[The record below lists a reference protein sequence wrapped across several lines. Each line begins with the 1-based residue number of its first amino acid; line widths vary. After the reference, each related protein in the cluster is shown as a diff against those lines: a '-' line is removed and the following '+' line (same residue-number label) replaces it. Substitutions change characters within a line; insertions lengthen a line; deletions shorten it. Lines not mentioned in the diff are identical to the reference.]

1 MKPVRLKMGEVYV
14 VAKIN
19 KKLKDPHAS
28 QLQVGDEIS
37 ITRVHSGWLDV
48 YAKDT
53 GDGRFDR
60 KKTKR
65 GFRWVCLISD
75 EEMRKFFSL
84 ASELDE
90 KSFVVLA
97 DLTNAP
103 ALIAGVPA
111 EDIYC

>member
-1 MKPVRLKMGEVYV
+1 MKPIRLKMGEVYV
-14 VAKIN
+14 VVKIN
-19 KKLKDPHAS
+19 EKLKDPHAS

-37 ITRVHSGWLDV
+37 IMRVHSGWLDV

-60 KKTKR
+60 KRTDR

-75 EEMRKFFSL
+75 EQMCKFFSL
-84 ASELDE
+84 ASEFDKE
-90 KSFVVLA
+90 SFIVLA
-97 DLTNAP
+97 DPVNAQ